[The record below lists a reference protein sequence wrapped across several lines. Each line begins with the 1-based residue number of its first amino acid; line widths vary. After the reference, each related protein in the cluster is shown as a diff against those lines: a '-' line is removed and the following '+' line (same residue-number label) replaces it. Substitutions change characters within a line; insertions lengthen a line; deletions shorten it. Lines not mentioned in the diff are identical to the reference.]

1 VRARLGEDL
10 RLEPDLGKVKRV
22 LDELGRH
29 SRRLQCVSS
38 SHASTVHAQKAHA
51 AEGDIAERA
60 CGQVRRA
67 GRERIRWSR
76 VHPEKRRVKGRTGKR
91 VKTRRQARRFD
102 LDNETEEHSK
112 QIGARLRQNSA
123 PPSRWPRVRDQCVP
137 QQGHPTIYPATKTS
151 SILFA
156 HLSTQSSVALESDV
170 TLLWTRISGSRA
182 VLVKQRFTIT
192 EWDGFE
198 SLSLAQV
205 ISTDRNPQRD
215 VIPYLGSNG
224 RVA

>member
-38 SHASTVHAQKAHA
+38 GHASTVHAQRAHA

-76 VHPEKRRVKGRTGKR
+76 VHPEKRRVEGRTGKR

-102 LDNETEEHSK
+102 LDCGQRDGGASK

-170 TLLWTRISGSRA
+170 TLPSYPLDANIGIKCCSGQT
-182 VLVKQRFTIT
+182 KIY
-192 EWDGFE
+192 DH
-198 SLSLAQV
+198 
-205 ISTDRNPQRD
+205 
-215 VIPYLGSNG
+215 
-224 RVA
+224 RVGWL